1 MQHWIQTSIVNY
13 RSQILPRVRNEHF
26 SLKRIATTVHIRPET
41 EGKEL
46 PLCQT
51 IVIFRNNPLFDS
63 FGNYPGAAIG
73 GTKWQLSP
81 LTSIP
86 NKEETIVNEV
96 QLTLEQKFNL
106 RWFQT
111 QVDKM
116 SPDQA
121 KDFLVQLYEQTMV
134 REATYK
140 ELLKHQWGIEPQPG
154 LE

>member
-1 MQHWIQTSIVNY
+1 
-13 RSQILPRVRNEHF
+13 
-26 SLKRIATTVHIRPET
+26 
-41 EGKEL
+41 
-46 PLCQT
+46 
-51 IVIFRNNPLFDS
+51 
-63 FGNYPGAAIG
+63 
-73 GTKWQLSP
+73 
-81 LTSIP
+81 
-86 NKEETIVNEV
+86 VNEV